1 MSNDPPS
8 PPEIARSP
16 EIAVLSV
23 LGVALEAT
31 AHALAAAYPEI
42 VAEDAGPLV
51 GAALCAERIVG
62 HTYKLKLL
70 LASYASLV
78 ARREEG
84 SSEEEDSW

>member
-1 MSNDPPS
+1 MSDDLPS
-8 PPEIARSP
+8 PPEIARTP

-23 LGVALEAT
+23 LSFALDAAT
-31 AHALAAAYPEI
+31 RALAAAYPEI
-42 VAEDAGPLV
+42 VAEDAQPVAGP
-51 GAALCAERIVG
+51 ALCAERIVG

-84 SSEEEDSW
+84 SSEQEDSW